1 MLSRCE
7 HDCTPRWD
15 AKVEVDSEAAE
26 MRIAILATDLREEH
40 RKYELPNPY
49 FHPAIEAF
57 LQGLA
62 GLPEPDIH
70 VISCAQ
76 QPMRSPQKIADHI
89 YFHSLHVP
97 KIGWLRTFYQGCIRA
112 VRRKL
117 QEIQPNLVHG
127 HGTERDCAIC
137 AIFSGF
143 PNVVSIH
150 GNVGRV
156 AKSISASIGS
166 FWWCAA
172 LLERFTMPRT
182 GGVLCNSAYTESV
195 VRIHARRTWR
205 VPNAVR
211 REFFETPISKKPT
224 TAKPILLSVGVVS
237 PYKRQLELLELAR
250 DLHREGNVFEL
261 QFIGAA
267 DRKSRYGA
275 LFLDQIAIA
284 ERNGFARY
292 LGTKS
297 LRELIAALDSASALI
312 HAPAEEAFG
321 LVVAEGLSRNL
332 KFFGT
337 AVGGVSD
344 IVSGVEYAEP
354 FSPDDQL
361 ALRTAIANWLHAG
374 CPQPR
379 LAAEEM
385 HSRYHPEVIAKRH
398 LEIYREFLGNR
409 SN

>member
-1 MLSRCE
+1 
-7 HDCTPRWD
+7 
-15 AKVEVDSEAAE
+15 
-26 MRIAILATDLREEH
+26 
-40 RKYELPNPY
+40 
-49 FHPAIEAF
+49 
-57 LQGLA
+57 
-62 GLPEPDIH
+62 
-70 VISCAQ
+70 
-76 QPMRSPQKIADHI
+76 
-89 YFHSLHVP
+89 
-97 KIGWLRTFYQGCIRA
+97 
-112 VRRKL
+112 
-117 QEIQPNLVHG
+117 
-127 HGTERDCAIC
+127 
-137 AIFSGF
+137 
-143 PNVVSIH
+143 
-150 GNVGRV
+150 
-156 AKSISASIGS
+156 
-166 FWWCAA
+166 
-172 LLERFTMPRT
+172 
-182 GGVLCNSAYTESV
+182 
-195 VRIHARRTWR
+195 
-205 VPNAVR
+205 VR

-297 LRELIAALDSASALI
+297 LRELIATLDSASALI

-337 AVGGVSD
+337 TVGGVSD